1 MRADEQTRTAY
12 PCSLRV
18 RFAFLHLCRKVA
30 CIQRK
35 TFAAY
40 RCVAPNNAEVRV
52 SCRPLSRPRA
62 AGRGCITLSQSQH
75 LRKPADQDLRAVCSA
90 GGPLAP
96 CPYERLLRRAKEEDH
111 RSPPTGHDQE

>member
-1 MRADEQTRTAY
+1 MGIRIADEQTRTAY

-18 RFAFLHLCRKVA
+18 RFAFLHLSRKVA

-40 RCVAPNNAEVRV
+40 RCVAPNNAEVRA

-75 LRKPADQDLRAVCSA
+75 LRKPADQDLRGADGYGLPSEPPPATRQA
-90 GGPLAP
+90 G
-96 CPYERLLRRAKEEDH
+96 YRD
-111 RSPPTGHDQE
+111 